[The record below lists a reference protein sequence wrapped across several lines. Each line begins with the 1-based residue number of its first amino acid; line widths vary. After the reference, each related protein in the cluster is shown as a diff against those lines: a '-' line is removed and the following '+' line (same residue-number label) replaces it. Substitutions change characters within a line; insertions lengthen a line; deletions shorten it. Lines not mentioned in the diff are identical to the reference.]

1 MSPCIETLGH
11 HPPAL
16 SLAMS
21 APDRTPIRQAR
32 LVMVSAENNNKF
44 YHMTDQG
51 DGTFVAEY
59 GRVGATPA
67 SRRYDAAQ
75 WDKKYREKVR
85 KGYRDVSALTA
96 EGDAPPPLDVDCP
109 AVRALVE
116 QLVRY
121 AERSVEAHYLVAS
134 ESVTGAMV
142 DEAQAA
148 LDAAVRA
155 AESADAT
162 AVNAALLALYQT
174 IPRRMANVRD
184 HLCSTDAPALDAD
197 EAQRALERLS
207 GEQATLDVLA
217 GEVAARRSRAESPT
231 TRTLADVLGAEVS
244 LVTDEVVLDIRRRMG
259 EEAGR
264 FRRAFRVT
272 NPRTERAFQ
281 AQMAQAKKRGRSR
294 SKTEL
299 LWHGSRNENWRSIL
313 RAGLV
318 LRPANAVITGK
329 MFGYGLYFAQRFQKS
344 LGYTSARWGSQQTGF
359 LALYEVHLGRQL
371 RVDQWESWCS
381 ALTADHIRSHGRLRR
396 AYDSVHGRAGCSLR
410 NDEFIVYDEAQ
421 CTVRYLVEVG
431 PACTA

>member
-1 MSPCIETLGH
+1 
-11 HPPAL
+11 
-16 SLAMS
+16 MS
-21 APDRTPIRQAR
+21 APDRTPIRHAR

-44 YHMTDQG
+44 YHMTDHG
-51 DGTFVAEY
+51 DGTFTAEY
-59 GRVGATPA
+59 GRVGAAPA
-67 SRRYDAAQ
+67 VRQYDAAQ
-75 WDKKYREKVR
+75 WDRKYREKVR

-96 EGDAPPPLDVDCP
+96 EGDAPPPLAVDCP

-121 AERSVEAHYLVAS
+121 AERSVSAHYLVPAS
-134 ESVTGAMV
+134 SVTATMV
-142 DEAQAA
+142 GEAQAA

-155 AESADAT
+155 AEARDAA

-184 HLCSTDAPALDAD
+184 HLCPAEAAALAPDA
-197 EAQRALERLS
+197 AQAALERLS

-217 GEVAARRSRAESPT
+217 GEVAARKKPSAPAA
-231 TRTLADVLGAEVS
+231 RTLADVLGAEVS
-244 LVTDEVVLDIRRRMG
+244 LVTDEEVIEQIRERMG

-272 NPRTERAFQ
+272 NPRTEAAFEERI
-281 AQMAQAKKRGRSR
+281 AEAKRNGRGRAR
-294 SKTEL
+294 TEL

-344 LGYTSARWGSQQTGF
+344 LGYTSVGWGGGNGF
-359 LALYEVHLGRQL
+359 LALYEVHLGRGLKVQ
-371 RVDQWESWCS
+371 RWEPWCS
-381 ALTADHIRSHGRLRR
+381 ELTADHLASRGRLRR

-410 NDEFIVYDEAQ
+410 NDEFVVYAESQA
-421 CTVRYLVEVG
+421 TVRYLVEV
-431 PACTA
+431 AS